1 MSKSIKIFAFYVLL
15 IVFVQSLSSF
25 DTEKDP
31 FNQIQTQFKSNE
43 LNEYTDIIEIK
54 VKSEDNQNLIVGFE
68 GVLCLKAEFNHSQ
81 SNLFN
86 PETIEEETKFELA
99 FTDLIS
105 DNKLQCRLWMT
116 TETIYLFCDSH
127 FEEGSHSILFTDKDF
142 DYKSEY
148 QIKITFDDF
157 ISFEQSNMNIPFI
170 YSYEQKISLDENE
183 SPYELKF
190 KIQTYNKEI
199 LYIYGKNKNYG
210 VLEDCENNSKEITCK
225 ISKEKIEEI
234 LILKN
239 ESFKIG
245 AMNDTLGLVKFDCVS
260 EIIITITYEIDQ
272 KEDIYIN
279 LEELVGRISET
290 NTPVALKSNVTDI
303 PNFISGPILPGI
315 YFKKTSGKPLMLYLQ
330 VPFEV
335 DDFQLESSPNETTFK
350 EIHYKY
356 NFRVQPYQF
365 NETITIRDSGTDVL
379 LAYPENIAFDSDDS
393 KVIRYIMAE
402 PSYAYEIKLNPDS
415 KSELECKDL
424 NEMKICELPESH
436 FTSKKSGYYNTY
448 HKNHEENF
456 NIYYD
461 APSFNISFPKAD
473 NITKLH
479 IEYEDN
485 KNVKYI
491 GYQGIL
497 NFVLDYND
505 NESNIFNA
513 SDIEK
518 ETAFN
523 TTINAVE
530 GNDNIQII
538 NVTCKLWKPI
548 DENLN
553 MFCKLSQNLTYGAY
567 CFNLSSSTFKYYDR
581 EFEVIQNADDLY
593 LFQMNETVPFLYSGK
608 QVLNID
614 EKTKTYDL
622 KFKIGDYHNEY
633 IVVQKDDDKGIVLD
647 DCNIQGEELICKME
661 KDIIEEYAQNNGEK
675 LSVFY
680 SMLQSEDF
688 ADMQNLKIFSIY
700 GIYINYLIDKE
711 NITVEI
717 KYALEKDIDTGN
729 FIAYGTNVKDISNVY
744 TKRFT
749 LNILNYGQI
758 AQINCSMKKTV
769 GTNLLMICKTRE
781 DGEFSLVETDKPIE
795 LKDINIKYNFIIQ
808 PIKDTGMFRSSGIG
822 SVIVYNIPKVLD
834 FTLNDPIIID
844 YSMTSSE
851 KSIDIK
857 LNPDGD
863 KLECEDIKGVHKR
876 CTVPKSHFSNKNSG
890 YYYTHHL
897 ISASGSSVMFYESSP
912 IKVILPNDIYISIKK
927 EDNENIVTI
936 GEDNYFALVT
946 DYYNKD
952 KIFDSNDKIDFN
964 GTFTDMNYKYDASCN
979 LWIPNDDKIRIFCKL
994 NESFI
999 LTTPKMYLQKALINY
1014 KNYTITIEQNELIE
1028 FKQYFS
1034 HIPFLYSDKQTINID
1049 VDQAPYELKFKI
1061 QKYNNDLLY
1070 IYGSNNNYAILD
1082 NCQSEPEVLT
1092 CKIEKEKIESIL
1104 TENNEQF
1111 KIGAINDTIGLI
1123 PLEHI
1128 LNITIKYENVQKE
1141 YIIIQLTKIV
1151 GGITEVGTPFA
1162 YETNITDFPSFIS
1175 QKFEKIFYIKKINGR
1190 PLMIFCDN
1198 PEETDK
1204 SPLKNNSQKTV
1215 IENAHYKYNFTIL
1228 PHEISDSVSIKEIGS
1243 NILLAY
1249 PEELNYNSGENL
1261 TIWYIMTNPI
1271 LASIKLNLNSKSDLK
1286 CEDGNMM
1293 LKCIVPKSHFRE
1305 RLSGHF
1311 STYHLN
1317 HENNYN
1323 IYYDSPLFNV
1333 ILPPTDHIELNI
1345 EDENNR
1351 NTILIGLNGIINL
1364 VLDYNDNETN
1374 IFNASDIEEL
1384 SIFNTT
1390 LEIENQE
1397 EVKSVEVTCRLWK
1410 PIDAKLNMF
1419 CTINTTF
1426 TGIYYYFKLSSYN
1439 FEYKKIK
1446 VAIISNTK
1454 HLHLNQIKSTLPF
1467 LYSSKKVLNIDE
1479 KTDIYELRY
1488 KIGAYNNEL
1497 LLIPQELGY
1506 GRLILD
1512 KCSEEGKELVCKITK
1527 AEIEEYFLYNK
1538 NGFHTHVYKPDS
1550 NYEEILFGLFSS
1562 NGGIYIN
1569 YLLDK
1574 KDIYVEITKLVDS
1587 AIDKNNLIAYETN
1600 VTDIANVNSE
1610 FFDIILIDGNLISCF
1625 LKKTEGNPSLLMICQ
1640 LPNNQGESFSLGE
1653 IKDQIDLKDIN
1664 IKYNFHIIPVK
1675 NEEQCAVSGEGVS
1688 ISFNVPRTL
1697 DFTSKDSFTI
1707 DYIMDNPENERGIR
1721 LNPEGNALAC
1731 TIESKTIKRCT
1742 VSIDHF
1748 KDKKSGYYFTH
1759 HLNHLDNTIIY
1770 HEATPINVILPEV
1783 TLLFKEEN
1791 NKKQINIGKNER
1803 VFALVSNYND
1813 TEKNIFNKDEDITFD
1828 AELSDINDHSIKYNI
1843 KCRLWKPNNDYI
1855 RIICNMKDDLTSS
1868 IQNLTLSNTSFVYNN
1883 RYIIYIEQDKAFQY
1897 QKLDSVIPFL
1907 YSDRQGININND
1919 TLYVLQFKSDVYE
1932 NNKLYIYGSN
1942 NNYASLDSCEK
1953 KNEEVECKITKEKI
1967 LEILTSN
1974 GEEFKIGAIDDNV
1987 GVILLDQILNITI
2000 NIDNVEIEDIYL
2012 KITRTIG
2019 GITELGTPFAWETN
2033 ITDFPT
2039 FISQKFN
2046 DFGYFKKVPGR
2057 PLLFIID
2064 YPQEIEIDTKINY
2077 TEELK
2082 IENMHYKYNFRV
2094 QPCSFDVNVSING
2107 TGTNVLLTYPQK
2119 IYFSPSDETQ
2129 EIIIEFIADKPEL
2142 MNNIKLSPNSESD
2155 LICENLIM
2163 MKKCTLP
2170 KSHFVEKKSGYFNIY
2185 HLNHESNY
2193 NIYYDSST
2201 FDIVFTDIELYIN
2214 EKDNKRSHFIGFN
2227 GMFKLVL
2234 NLNDTETNIFNAS
2247 DLEEKSVFNTTIT
2260 INDIDIKKVS
2270 CFLWKP
2276 IKEKLNMICK
2286 LNNTLKDQENKCKI
2300 SLSTFDYNDKKVR
2313 ITSNMNN
2320 LFLIQINATVPF
2332 LYSDKQELNIDDKDI
2347 YELKYKIGE
2356 YHNEIL
2362 YKDYRFGGHIFD
2374 KCSQEGKELI
2384 CKLKKSEIEEFAA
2397 SNGKKISISYYNPA
2411 TFDEDRIEMNS
2422 GIYVNYTFNKQDIYV
2437 EITKLVDSAIDENNL
2452 IAYETNVTEITNVIT
2467 KEFGISLSDGKTLRC
2482 VLKKSENFSCLLM
2495 LCELPKKH
2503 EDTFSLGEIKNQI
2516 ELKEEHIKY
2525 NFYILPVKNEEKCQ
2539 IGGSGAYIM
2548 FSYPKTLD
2556 FTSKDSITIDFLMEN
2571 PEKSTGIK
2579 LNPEGKELDCING
2592 RVTKRCTVNKSHFEN
2607 NKNGYYFTHH
2617 LNHLNNSIIFHE
2629 VSPIHVT
2636 LQDGGDESDT
2646 TDGSDDHS
2654 DEGSQSQKEDE
2665 PTQPSKVNVGIIV
2678 GSVLGGVALI
2688 AAIVIIILVVRKKK
2702 ANSGGLN
2709 GTNGNILPNSGQVE
2723 LIEGDKFE

>member
-210 VLEDCENNSKEITCK
+210 VLEHCENNSKEITCK

-260 EIIITITYEIDQ
+260 EIIITYEKVE

-335 DDFQLESSPNETTFK
+335 DDFQLESSPNETTFE

-365 NETITIRDSGTDVL
+365 DETITIRDSGTDVL

-415 KSELECKDL
+415 KLELECKDL

-647 DCNIQGEELICKME
+647 ECIVQGEELICKME

-680 SMLQSEDF
+680 SILQSEDF

-711 NITVEI
+711 NISVEI
-717 KYALEKDIDTGN
+717 KHAQEKDIDTGN
-729 FIAYGTNVKDISNVY
+729 FIAYWTNVKDISNVY
-744 TKRFT
+744 TKSFT

-769 GTNLLMICKTRE
+769 GTNLLMICKTQE
-781 DGEFSLVETDKPIE
+781 EGYFSLVETDKPIE

-808 PIKDTGMFRSSGIG
+808 PIKETGKFSCSGIG

-897 ISASGSSVMFYESSP
+897 ISASGRSVMFYESSP
-912 IKVILPNDIYISIKK
+912 IKVILPNNIYISIKK

-952 KIFDSNDKIDFN
+952 KIFDSNDKIPFN
-964 GTFTDMNYKYDASCN
+964 GIFTDMIYGYYASCN

-999 LTTPKMYLQKALINY
+999 LTTPKMNLQKAWINY

-1082 NCQSEPEVLT
+1082 NCQSEAEAEVLT

-1128 LNITIKYENVQKE
+1128 LNITIKYENVEKE
-1141 YIIIQLTKIV
+1141 DIIIQLTKIV
-1151 GGITEVGTPFA
+1151 GGVTEVGTPFA

-1204 SPLKNNSQKTV
+1204 SPLKNNSQETV
-1215 IENAHYKYNFTIL
+1215 IEKAHYKYNFRIQ

-1271 LASIKLNLNSKSDLK
+1271 LASIKLNLNSKSDLE

-1311 STYHLN
+1311 STYHIN

-1333 ILPPTDHIELNI
+1333 ILPPIDHIELNI

-1351 NTILIGLNGIINL
+1351 NTIFIGLNGIINL

-1374 IFNASDIEEL
+1374 IFNASDIEES
-1384 SIFNTT
+1384 SISNTT
-1390 LEIENQE
+1390 LEIENEE

-1410 PIDAKLNMF
+1410 PIDANLNMF
-1419 CTINTTF
+1419 CKINTTF
-1426 TGIYYYFKLSSYN
+1426 TDIYYYFKLSSYN

-1454 HLHLNQIKSTLPF
+1454 NLYLNQIKSTLPF

-1506 GRLILD
+1506 GLLILD
-1512 KCSEEGKELVCKITK
+1512 KCSEEGKELICKITK
-1527 AEIEEYFLYNK
+1527 AEIEEYLLYNK
-1538 NGFHTHVYKPDS
+1538 KGFHTHVYKPDS

-1574 KDIYVEITKLVDS
+1574 KDIYVEITKLVDK

-1610 FFDIILIDGNLISCF
+1610 FFDIKLIDGNLISCF

-1640 LPNNQGESFSLGE
+1640 LPKNQGESFSLGE

-1721 LNPEGNALAC
+1721 LNPEGNELAC

-1770 HEATPINVILPEV
+1770 HEAASINVILPEV

-1828 AELSDINDHSIKYNI
+1828 AELSDIKDHSIKYNI
-1843 KCRLWKPNNDYI
+1843 KCRLWKPNSDYI
-1855 RIICNMKDDLTSS
+1855 RIICNMNDDLTSS
-1868 IQNLTLSNTSFVYNN
+1868 TQNLTLSNTSFVYNN

-1907 YSDRQGININND
+1907 YSDRQSININSD
-1919 TLYVLQFKSDVYE
+1919 TLYVLKFKSDVYE
-1932 NNKLYIYGSN
+1932 NNILYIYGSN
-1942 NNYASLDSCEK
+1942 NNYATLDSCEK
-1953 KNEEVECKITKEKI
+1953 KNEGVECKITKEKI

-1974 GEEFKIGAIDDNV
+1974 VEEFKIGAIDDNV

-2000 NIDNVEIEDIYL
+2000 NIDNVEKENIYL
-2012 KITRTIG
+2012 KIRRTIG

-2033 ITDFPT
+2033 ITEFPT

-2064 YPQEIEIDTKINY
+2064 YPQEIAIDTKINY
-2077 TEELK
+2077 TDEQI

-2094 QPCSFDVNVSING
+2094 QPCSFNVNISING
-2107 TGTNVLLTYPQK
+2107 TGTNVLLLHPEKLHFTSSDENQK
-2119 IYFSPSDETQ
+2119 IRLIGDN
-2129 EIIIEFIADKPEL
+2129 PEL
-2142 MNNIKLSPNSESD
+2142 MNNLRLNLDSGSD
-2155 LICENLIM
+2155 LECENRIM
-2163 MKKCTLP
+2163 MKICTVP
-2170 KSHFVEKKSGYFNIY
+2170 KSHFGEKKTGYFNIY
-2185 HLNHESNY
+2185 HLNHENDY
-2193 NIYYDSST
+2193 NIYYDSPS
-2201 FDIVFTDIELYIN
+2201 FDVNIPDVELYIRQ
-2214 EKDNKRSHFIGFN
+2214 EDNKINQNFGFN
-2227 GMFKLVL
+2227 GVL
-2234 NLNDTETNIFNAS
+2234 RIIIDFNDSETNIFNAS
-2247 DLEEKSVFNTTIT
+2247 DLEEKSVFNTAIT
-2260 INDIDIKKVS
+2260 IDDTELVKVK
-2270 CFLWKP
+2270 CFLWKQ
-2276 IKEKLNMICK
+2276 INEKLNMFCK
-2286 LNNTLKDQENKCKI
+2286 FNKSFSEGNHNYKI
-2300 SLSTFDYNDKKVR
+2300 SESTFNYKGKNVVIISNANDLSFMQLN
-2313 ITSNMNN
+2313 IT
-2320 LFLIQINATVPF
+2320 IPF
-2332 LYSDKQELNIDDKDI
+2332 LYSGKQVLNINETIDI

-2362 YKDYRFGGHIFD
+2362 YIFNRYGGIIFD
-2374 KCSQEGKELI
+2374 NCSIEGKELI
-2384 CKLKKSEIEEFAA
+2384 CSLTKSKIEEFAI
-2397 SNGKKISISYYNPA
+2397 SNGKEIHVMYYNPNS
-2411 TFDEDRIEMNS
+2411 FDEPTVETEYLLGSIYINYPFDKKD
-2422 GIYVNYTFNKQDIYV
+2422 IYVN
-2437 EITKLVDSAIDENNL
+2437 ITKLIDNAIDEDNL
-2452 IAYETNVTEITNVIT
+2452 ITYETNATDTTDVNTDLFTITLSAENTIKCFFKKT
-2467 KEFGISLSDGKTLRC
+2467 KGFSY
-2482 VLKKSENFSCLLM
+2482 LKLICRVPYN
-2495 LCELPKKH
+2495 H
-2503 EDTFSLGEIKNQI
+2503 GDTYSLGEIKEQI
-2516 ELKEEHIKY
+2516 ELKGINIKY
-2525 NFYILPVKNEEKCQ
+2525 NFYILPVKNEEECKINRLGSSVMFTYPQ
-2539 IGGSGAYIM
+2539 I
-2548 FSYPKTLD
+2548 LD
-2556 FTSKDSITIDFLMEN
+2556 FTSKDSITIDYLMEN
-2571 PEKSTGIK
+2571 PENSAGIK

-2592 RVTKRCTVNKSHFEN
+2592 MGTKRCTVNKSHFEN
-2607 NKNGYYFTHH
+2607 KKSGHYYTYH
-2617 LNHLNNSIIFHE
+2617 LNHLNNSIKFHE
-2629 VSPIHVT
+2629 VSPIYVT
-2636 LQDGGDESDT
+2636 LPDGGDESDT
-2646 TDGSDDHS
+2646 TDDQS

-2665 PTQPSKVNVGIIV
+2665 PPESNKKVGIIV
-2678 GSVLGGVALI
+2678 GSVLGGAALI
-2688 AAIVIIILVVRKKK
+2688 AAIVIIIIVVRKKK

-2709 GTNGNILPNSGQVE
+2709 GTNGNLLPNSGQVE

>member
-1 MSKSIKIFAFYVLL
+1 MSKSFQIIALYVLL
-15 IVFVQSLSSF
+15 LVLVQSLRPIEN
-25 DTEKDP
+25 EKYLFTKD
-31 FNQIQTQFKSNE
+31 QIQFKSNE
-43 LNEYTDIIEIK
+43 FKEYYKTNDIS
-54 VKSEDNQNLIVGFE
+54 VKSNENQN
-68 GVLCLKAEFNHSQ
+68 
-81 SNLFN
+81 
-86 PETIEEETKFELA
+86 
-99 FTDLIS
+99 
-105 DNKLQCRLWMT
+105 
-116 TETIYLFCDSH
+116 
-127 FEEGSHSILFTDKDF
+127 
-142 DYKSEY
+142 
-148 QIKITFDDF
+148 
-157 ISFEQSNMNIPFI
+157 
-170 YSYEQKISLDENE
+170 
-183 SPYELKF
+183 
-190 KIQTYNKEI
+190 
-199 LYIYGKNKNYG
+199 
-210 VLEDCENNSKEITCK
+210 
-225 ISKEKIEEI
+225 
-234 LILKN
+234 ILKE
-239 ESFKIG
+239 ES
-245 AMNDTLGLVKFDCVS
+245 
-260 EIIITITYEIDQ
+260 ITE
-272 KEDIYIN
+272 
-279 LEELVGRISET
+279 
-290 NTPVALKSNVTDI
+290 
-303 PNFISGPILPGI
+303 
-315 YFKKTSGKPLMLYLQ
+315 
-330 VPFEV
+330 
-335 DDFQLESSPNETTFK
+335 
-350 EIHYKY
+350 
-356 NFRVQPYQF
+356 
-365 NETITIRDSGTDVL
+365 
-379 LAYPENIAFDSDDS
+379 
-393 KVIRYIMAE
+393 
-402 PSYAYEIKLNPDS
+402 
-415 KSELECKDL
+415 
-424 NEMKICELPESH
+424 
-436 FTSKKSGYYNTY
+436 
-448 HKNHEENF
+448 
-456 NIYYD
+456 
-461 APSFNISFPKAD
+461 
-473 NITKLH
+473 LH
-479 IEYEDN
+479 IEYDDN
-485 KNVKYI
+485 IRVKYI

-497 NFVLDYND
+497 NFVLDHND
-505 NESNIFNA
+505 NETNIFNA
-513 SDIEK
+513 SDIEEK
-518 ETAFN
+518 TSFETTIVIDNN
-523 TTINAVE
+523 TTNSI
-530 GNDNIQII
+530 D
-538 NVTCKLWKPI
+538 VTCKLWKPI
-548 DENLN
+548 DEKLN
-553 MFCKLSQNLTYGAY
+553 MYCKLNNNLTYGEHS
-567 CFNLSSSTFKYYDR
+567 FNLSSSSFYYNDKK
-581 EFEVIQNADDLY
+581 FDIIQNAKSLN
-593 LFQMNETVPFLYSGK
+593 LFQLNETLPFLYSSK
-608 QVLNID
+608 QILNID
-614 EKTKTYDL
+614 EKTETCEL
-622 KFKIGDYHNEY
+622 ILKIGEYNNEPLFMQEGDSGL
-633 IVVQKDDDKGIVLD
+633 IALNECTVEGK
-647 DCNIQGEELICKME
+647 ELICKIKKDTIEEFATNNGQKFDIYYFMLDN
-661 KDIIEEYAQNNGEK
+661 KDIILFNFNDYT
-675 LSVFY
+675 
-680 SMLQSEDF
+680 
-688 ADMQNLKIFSIY
+688 IY
-700 GIYINYLIDKE
+700 DIYINYTLDKTD
-711 NITVEI
+711 IYVEI
-717 KYALEKDIDTGN
+717 TKLLENNIDFGN
-729 FIAYGTNVKDISNVY
+729 YIAYETNVSNISNVD
-744 TKRFT
+744 TKKFFT
-749 LNILNYGQI
+749 LKLSTGNNIECLL
-758 AQINCSMKKTV
+758 KKTEEISLV
-769 GTNLLMICKTRE
+769 MICLISKG
-781 DGEFSLVETDKPIE
+781 GEFSLGEIENQTIVENT
-795 LKDINIKYNFIIQ
+795 NIKYNFIIQ
-808 PIKDTGMFRSSGIG
+808 PINNTEKCIISGDGGIMLFA
-822 SVIVYNIPKVLD
+822 IQKVLD
-834 FTLNDPIIID
+834 FTLYDSIIID
-844 YSMTSSE
+844 LAIIPSFNS
-851 KSIDIK
+851 KGIK
-857 LNPDGD
+857 LNPEGND
-863 KLECEDIKGVHKR
+863 LECTDIKEFYKR
-876 CTVPKSHFSNKNSG
+876 CTVSISHFNNKTSG
-890 YYYTHHL
+890 YYYTHHDNHL
-897 ISASGSSVMFYESSP
+897 NKSIIFYESSP
-912 IKVILPNDIYISIKK
+912 FKVILPKIENLTISIKK
-927 EDNENIVTI
+927 ELNQDEIKISNNGV
-936 GEDNYFALVT
+936 FFLVT
-946 DYYNKD
+946 DYNNKEK
-952 KIFDSNDKIDFN
+952 KIFKTNDNITFVGKLIDYSYEDPYEVNCKF
-964 GTFTDMNYKYDASCN
+964 
-979 LWIPNDDKIRIFCKL
+979 WILNDDNLRIICKSNRHLTYSPYYMHL
-994 NESFI
+994 N
-999 LTTPKMYLQKALINY
+999 KAVVIY
-1014 KNYTITIEQNELIE
+1014 KNYIINIEQNEQFEFIE
-1028 FKQYFS
+1028 KYEYAP
-1034 HIPFLYSDKQTINID
+1034 ILYSEKQTINLSND
-1049 VDQAPYELKFKI
+1049 LELYELKFKI
-1061 QKYNNDLLY
+1061 EEYNNDLLY
-1070 IYGSNNNYAILD
+1070 IYGFNDNYAILD
-1082 NCQSEPEVLT
+1082 NCQNDTEELS
-1092 CKIEKEKIESIL
+1092 CKITKEKIESIL

-1123 PLEHI
+1123 SLEQI
-1128 LNITIKYENVQKE
+1128 LNITIKYNNIQKE
-1141 YIIIQLTKIV
+1141 DIIIQLTKIV

-1204 SPLKNNSQKTV
+1204 SPLKNNSQVTV
-1215 IENAHYKYNFTIL
+1215 IKNAHYKYNFRIQ

-1351 NTILIGLNGIINL
+1351 NPIIIGLNGIINL

-1397 EVKSVEVTCRLWK
+1397 EVKSVKVTCRLWK

-1419 CTINTTF
+1419 CKINTTF
-1426 TGIYYYFKLSSYN
+1426 TDNYYYFKLSSYN

-1454 HLHLNQIKSTLPF
+1454 NLKLYQIKSTLPF

-1538 NGFHTHVYKPDS
+1538 KGFHTHVYKPDS

-1574 KDIYVEITKLVDS
+1574 KDIYVEITKLVDK

-1640 LPNNQGESFSLGE
+1640 LPNNHGESFSLGE
-1653 IKDQIDLKDIN
+1653 IKAQIDLKDIN

-1731 TIESKTIKRCT
+1731 IIESKTIKRCT

-1759 HLNHLDNTIIY
+1759 HLNHLDNTIIH
-1770 HEATPINVILPEV
+1770 HEATRINVILPEV

-2000 NIDNVEIEDIYL
+2000 NIDNFEKEDIYL
-2012 KITRTIG
+2012 KITKTIG

-2129 EIIIEFIADKPEL
+2129 EIIIEFITDKPDL

-2286 LNNTLKDQENKCKI
+2286 LNNTLKDQENNCKI

-2320 LFLIQINATVPF
+2320 LFLFQINATVPF

-2397 SNGKKISISYYNPA
+2397 SNGKKISINYYNPA
-2411 TFDEDRIEMNS
+2411 TFDEDRIEMDS
-2422 GIYVNYTFNKQDIYV
+2422 GIYVNYTFDKQDIYV

-2495 LCELPKKH
+2495 LCELPEKH

-2709 GTNGNILPNSGQVE
+2709 GTNSNLLPNSGQVE